1 LTENPSGTVGDG
13 KIARLKIRV
22 KDASSQTNTNK
33 AKLRIVVKT
42 ANDSQTIVVENLC
55 PGHDYN
61 EYTLVQNRI

>member
-1 LTENPSGTVGDG
+1 VGEIG
-13 KIARLKIRV
+13 IIKVRV
-22 KDASSQTNTNK
+22 KNATDQTDTNK

-42 ANDSQTIVVENLC
+42 AASAQDGEVIVVENLC